1 MRCFPGFKA
10 RTIDEKKFI
19 DGGVSNN
26 MPINML
32 LEKGIDNIIAIDVK
46 GVGFY
51 RTFNLA
57 GKNVINIKCSRPQT
71 GTFDFDRDGIEKVY
85 RTDITTV

>member
-1 MRCFPGFKA
+1 
-10 RTIDEKKFI
+10 
-19 DGGVSNN
+19 

-71 GTFDFDRDGIEKVY
+71 GTFDFDRDGIRKSIQDGYYVY
-85 RTDITTV
+85 RNNIVNPFFKQHINRHIV